1 MSGTEDVD
9 EAKAV
14 LSQEIAHG
22 NMSSAHNSL
31 NGHNSLNPFSIELI
45 DLLIQSRNQ
54 KCFQQFCNMRKFGI

>member
-22 NMSSAHNSL
+22 N
-31 NGHNSLNPFSIELI
+31 I
-45 DLLIQSRNQ
+45 DTFIIL
-54 KCFQQFCNMRKFGI
+54 